1 MVGMVFFVCVFF
13 PFSSL
18 VFLELILIHGVRSLP
33 KSKLIY
39 FTNSQP
45 IIPALYIDNS
55 FPIPLMWVSIL
66 LSFTS
71 TDALPFK
78 HLMFILYKIFLG
90 CFT

>member
-45 IIPALYIDNS
+45 IIPTLYIDNS

-78 HLMFILYKIFLG
+78 HRMFILYKIFLG